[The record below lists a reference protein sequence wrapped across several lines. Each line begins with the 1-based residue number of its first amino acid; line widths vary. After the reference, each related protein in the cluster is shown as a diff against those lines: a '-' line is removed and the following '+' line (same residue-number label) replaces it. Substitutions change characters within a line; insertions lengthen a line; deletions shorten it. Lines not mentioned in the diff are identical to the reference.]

1 MNVVPG
7 HTDALS
13 QWAPRRQLSLAQA
26 RERSQLVGFL
36 RIGFVVAAAISAGIM
51 IGPIA
56 ASSLGSG
63 VDGPVRLAAD
73 EVVTMVNPR
82 FTGRNVAGEAF
93 VITADTARR
102 RAADS
107 SVIDL
112 TNPHLVNESGT
123 EITAPT
129 GIYNQN
135 AEYLDL
141 YRAVEVNDGQ
151 GYTFKTTAARVF
163 VQDGRVEGL
172 EPLSGNGPLG
182 DVRSDSYEIVDD
194 GDRVILRGNVD
205 MTIYPNEREPAVP
218 DVLAPDQMDIT
229 EEE

>member
-1 MNVVPG
+1 MNAASV
-7 HTDALS
+7 HTDSLS

-26 RERSQLVGFL
+26 RERSRLVGFL

-56 ASSLGSG
+56 ASSMGG
-63 VDGPVRLAAD
+63 VGNGPLRLAAD

-102 RAADS
+102 RVADS
-107 SVIDL
+107 SIIDL
-112 TNPHLVNESGT
+112 INPHLVNEGGT

-129 GIYNQN
+129 GIFNQD

-205 MTIYPNEREPAVP
+205 MTIYPDRDEAPASEPS
-218 DVLAPDQMDIT
+218 VLDETEIA